1 MSDADI
7 KNEKQMRARM
17 GQRAGITG
25 ILLNCLLFAFKLSV
39 GLFARSISIV
49 SDAINNLTD
58 AGSSLL
64 TMYGFRLSMKPADEE
79 HPLGHG
85 RFEYI
90 TGMLISVIILLAGFD
105 LLRTS
110 VTDIA
115 EGIQAPTF
123 SAFSFLVLIVSIAV
137 KCWMAF
143 FYRRTGRK
151 IESTALAASSVDS
164 LSDCLVTSVVLLSAV
179 LNAAAGINIDA
190 WASLVVSAFILWSG
204 WKELLDTTKPL
215 LGGKPSDE
223 LVHSILESAMQD
235 SRILGIHDLVIHDYG
250 PGREFATMDAE
261 LPDTLSFRE
270 SHLIVNEA
278 ERRVENETGVETT
291 IHADPIRIGDAKS
304 DEMERMIRN
313 LLVIVDPGMTM
324 HDFEVQDEGGKL
336 SLSFDVVPSPA
347 NTKNTAELR
356 NELSEVILQRLP
368 EATLNIRIDPFT
380 VR

>member
-1 MSDADI
+1 MSETEMTND
-7 KNEKQMRARM
+7 KQKRARL

-25 ILLNCLLFAFKLSV
+25 ISCNCLLFLFKLSA
-39 GLFARSISIV
+39 GLLSHSISIV
-49 SDAINNLTD
+49 SDAVNNLTD

-64 TMYGFRLSMKPADEE
+64 TIYGFRLSMKPADEE

-110 VTDIA
+110 VADIVKGT
-115 EGIQAPTF
+115 ELPQFSVLTF
-123 SAFSFLVLIVSIAV
+123 VILAVSIGA
-137 KCWMAF
+137 KCWMAY
-143 FYRRTGRK
+143 FYRHTGKK
-151 IESTALAASSVDS
+151 IESTALAASAVDS
-164 LSDCLVTSVVLLSAV
+164 LTDCIVTGVVLLSAV

-204 WKELLDTTKPL
+204 WKELMATTRPL

-235 SRILGIHDLVIHDYG
+235 QRILGIHDLVIHDYG

-261 LPDTLSFRE
+261 LPDSLSFRE

-278 ERRVENETGVETT
+278 EQRVEKQTGVETT
-291 IHADPIRIGDAKS
+291 IHADPVRIGDAKS
-304 DEMERMIRN
+304 DEMERLIRN
-313 LLVIVDPGMTM
+313 LLVIVDPEMTM
-324 HDFEVQDEGGKL
+324 HDFEFQDDDGRL
-336 SLSFDVVPSPA
+336 SLAFDVVPSPT
-347 NTKNTAELR
+347 NTKSPAAIKQQLCDVIGRRLPGAEL
-356 NELSEVILQRLP
+356 
-368 EATLNIRIDPFT
+368 TIRIDPFS